1 MSKAKAICV
10 CGKSKIFPIC
20 DGSHHSANWSC
31 QSKQNW
37 AKIGF
42 CASPRYQNI
51 ALKCADHYKG
61 ANCLAGESYPQL
73 DTLIIITDGTDL
85 QFPSEIYPKIQAQKS
100 YVITLGIHGHFLSNH
115 FPQSKIITAP
125 LSNPLHAFK
134 TIKTKVDLILKGKSS
149 QENLSSSAPKNIF
162 LSHAVRDETNI
173 MPVVEYLRDYLNV
186 NIFVCT
192 DSIGLGTNWHQ
203 EIIQGLHKQEHFV
216 ALISKSYLASH
227 FCSFE
232 IGMAFALKK
241 TINFISLDGYLPHV
255 FVQHLQCIDLPRLKT
270 LRPWLEI
277 EDILLDELGK
287 IALGYTTA

>member
-1 MSKAKAICV
+1 MSKAICV
-10 CGKSKIFPIC
+10 CGKSKTFPIC

-37 AKIGF
+37 VKIGF

-61 ANCLAGESYPQL
+61 ANCLPGKSYPQL

-85 QFPSEIYPKIQAQKS
+85 QFPSEIYPKIQAQQS
-100 YVITLGIHGHFLSNH
+100 FVITLGIQGDFLSKH
-115 FPQSKIITAP
+115 FPQAKIITSP

-134 TIKTKVDLILKGKSS
+134 NIKTQVDLILKGKSPP
-149 QENLSSSAPKNIF
+149 ENPPFLTSKAPKNIF
-162 LSHAVRDETNI
+162 LSHAVLDEAII

-186 NIFVCT
+186 SIFVCT
-192 DSIGLGTNWHQ
+192 DSIELGTNWHQ
-203 EIIQGLHKQEHFV
+203 EIIQGLQQQEHFV
-216 ALISKSYLASH
+216 ALISKPYLASH

-241 TINFISLDGYLPHV
+241 TINFISLDGSMPHV

-277 EDILLDELGK
+277 EDLLLDELGK
-287 IALGYTTA
+287 IALG